1 MTYTVRV
8 NLDGIPLLVEGTF
21 ERDCLGIEDLV
32 VESVKID
39 GLAGREEPAEL
50 FDLFDSMHLEQRRIV
65 RLQSGGTETHTSY
78 IRVMDT
84 IEELVAEQIR
94 MG

>member
-1 MTYTVRV
+1 MTYIVRV
-8 NLDGIPLLVEGTF
+8 NLDGMPLLVEGTF
-21 ERDCLGIEDLV
+21 ERDGLGIEDLV
-32 VESVKID
+32 VESVEID

-50 FDLFDSMHLEQRRIV
+50 FDLFDSMYLEQRRTI
-65 RLQSGGTETHTSY
+65 RLQSGETETHRQY

-84 IEELVAEQIR
+84 IEELATEQIR

>member
-8 NLDGIPLLVEGTF
+8 NLDGMPLLVEGTF
-21 ERDCLGIEDLV
+21 ERDGFGIEDLV
-32 VESVKID
+32 VESIVID

-50 FDLFDSMHLEQRRIV
+50 FDLFELMYLEQRRTI
-65 RLQSGGTETHTSY
+65 RLQSGEADTHRQY